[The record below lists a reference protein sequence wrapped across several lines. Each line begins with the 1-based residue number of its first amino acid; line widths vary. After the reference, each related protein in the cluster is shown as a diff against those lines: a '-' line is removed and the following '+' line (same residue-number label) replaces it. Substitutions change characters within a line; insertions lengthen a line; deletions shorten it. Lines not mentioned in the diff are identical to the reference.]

1 MSRMWGDSRVE
12 AKAFCCTSIISTRG
26 VAAGNGRGKP
36 SDAMRTLQSGKK
48 QRPVTFHKERNAMED
63 EAKWH
68 WAEGMKYAIEAIKA
82 QFILNGAAAVS
93 TLTFIG
99 NAKIQS
105 ASSSLCND
113 MFCDWR
119 FNGSSYSLD
128 AYFTQLH
135 YGRRVSISNFRS
147 CPSGQMGCRGE
158 VALCRLFL
166 CTRWVA
172 LCLWQAFCCAAVG
185 LWPNGVSATPR

>member
-1 MSRMWGDSRVE
+1 
-12 AKAFCCTSIISTRG
+12 
-26 VAAGNGRGKP
+26 
-36 SDAMRTLQSGKK
+36 
-48 QRPVTFHKERNAMED
+48 MED

-105 ASSSLCND
+105 AYLIYAMICFAIGALMASLTHW
-113 MFCDWR
+113 M
-119 FNGSSYSLD
+119 

-135 YGRRVSISNFRS
+135 YGNAFQYQTSDAVH
-147 CPSGQMGCRGE
+147 QDKWA
-158 VALCRLFL
+158 VALRWHYAAYSCALAGSLLF
-166 CTRWVA
+166 VA
-172 LCLWQAFCCAAVG
+172 GIYCAAVG
-185 LWPNGVSATPR
+185 LWPASSEQHTGCPRVP